1 MRKIECVF
9 VSDWYSFS
17 FLWLWLLIFMLLIY
31 PILLPHSLWL
41 VEVLYFLMC
50 RYIAIKL
57 IIFNIGFWCLYQIIE
72 NSYFR
77 FFFDRGINHSSSVT
91 SISGFCIFS
100 IMVMAAWKFN
110 LGKTYEKLC
119 DRFGQNWYC
128 ERKKCPGTSI
138 YWRNFIETKSKNPI
152 RVKL

>member
-1 MRKIECVF
+1 MRTSDSISDSISKIHEKIKILF

-31 PILLPHSLWL
+31 PILLPHSLWQ
-41 VEVLYFLMC
+41 VEVLYFLMYC
-50 RYIAIKL
+50 FIDIK
-57 IIFNIGFWCLYQIIE
+57 FNKKNIGFWCLYQIIE

-91 SISGFCIFS
+91 SISGFRVFS
-100 IMVMAAWKFN
+100 IMAMAAWKFN

-119 DRFGQNWYC
+119 NRFG
-128 ERKKCPGTSI
+128 
-138 YWRNFIETKSKNPI
+138 
-152 RVKL
+152 